1 MVRFLIFL
9 QQILHLYQIVLIVTV
24 VMSWI
29 FASGRISRF
38 DPRVRSIVQALD
50 AVTEPFLRRIRPWM
64 PNTTPL
70 DLTPLALWFIVIF
83 IDSVILGN
91 LIDLFA
97 TMG

>member
-1 MVRFLIFL
+1 MIRFLLFV

-38 DPRVRSIVQALD
+38 DPRVRPIVQALE

-64 PNTTPL
+64 PDTRPL

-83 IDSVILGN
+83 IDNVLIGN
-91 LIDLFA
+91 LIDALA
-97 TMG
+97 

>member
-1 MVRFLIFL
+1 MVRFLVFL
-9 QQILHLYQIVLIVTV
+9 QQILHLYQIVLIVSV

-38 DPRVRSIVQALD
+38 DARVRPIVQAID

-64 PNTTPL
+64 PNTAPL
-70 DLTPLALWFIVIF
+70 DLTPLALWFIVMF

-91 LIDLFA
+91 LIELFA
-97 TMG
+97 GM

>member
-29 FASGRISRF
+29 FASGRISRY
-38 DPRVRSIVQALD
+38 DPRVRTIMQALD

-64 PNTTPL
+64 PNTAPL

-91 LIDLFA
+91 LIDFFA
-97 TMG
+97 GM